1 MVKVTEGTAA
11 LEGAALPG
19 QDPAPPRVGGTMTR
33 ARELFSS
40 LAGVSEGWG
49 P

>member
-19 QDPAPPRVGGTMTR
+19 QDPAPPQGGGDHDK
-33 ARELFSS
+33 S
-40 LAGVSEGWG
+40 
-49 P
+49 

>member
-19 QDPAPPRVGGTMTR
+19 QDPAPPP
-33 ARELFSS
+33 
-40 LAGVSEGWG
+40 GWG
-49 P
+49 GP